1 MDTIPTTVN
10 YQPQFPAT
18 YRPRIGLL
26 GCGSIAKTGHLPAY
40 QKYGLQVA
48 GVYDPRPEAV
58 AGVRE
63 QFGVEKIYSSED
75 ELLANPEIEVVD
87 IATHP
92 PERVGLMKK
101 ALLAGKHVLSEKPFV
116 SDLQSAREII
126 ALAESQGLNV
136 AVNQSGRW
144 APPWRVATLLIQQG
158 YLGDPF
164 EVTHLF
170 DVNFAWWI
178 PGTVFDTLKNYE
190 IYDYAIHWID
200 ITRCWMG
207 EKKVAGV
214 RAREYRTPHQ
224 PAESIA
230 PYGMWI
236 ELAYADGSNAMIRSV
251 GTAETQKGGHL
262 FWVHGSAG
270 TIRGSVQLGSDH
282 IELEKGGVV
291 ARYHL
296 EGTWYPDGF
305 AGAMGE
311 LLSAIEEQRQPF
323 HSARHNLLSLQLTL
337 AACRSSDQDGALVTI
352 PEIEEV
358 SCLPT

>member
-1 MDTIPTTVN
+1 MDTIPTSLN
-10 YQPQFPAT
+10 FHPQIPAGYQPK
-18 YRPRIGLL
+18 IGII
-26 GCGSIAKTGHLPAY
+26 GCGSIAKNGHLPAY
-40 QKYGLQVA
+40 QKYGLKVK

-58 AGVRE
+58 AGVQE
-63 QFGVEKIYSSED
+63 QYGVERIYGSVE
-75 ELLANPEIEVVD
+75 ELLVDNEIQVVD

-92 PERVGLMKK
+92 PERVPLMRK
-101 ALLAGKHVLSEKPFV
+101 ALLAGKHVLAEKPFTP
-116 SDLQSAREII
+116 DLQSAREII
-126 ALAESQGLNV
+126 ALADQQGLKV

-144 APPWRVATLLIQQG
+144 GPPWRAATLLIQQG
-158 YLGDPF
+158 LIGDPF

-178 PGTVFDTLKNYE
+178 PGTVFDKVKNYE

-207 EKKVAGV
+207 EKTIAGV

-224 PAESIA
+224 PSESIA

-236 ELAYADGSNAMIRSV
+236 ELAYADGSNAMIRSA
-251 GTAETQKGGHL
+251 GTAETKKGGHL

-270 TIRGSVQLGSDH
+270 TIRGSIQLGSDYV
-282 IELEKGGVV
+282 ELERGDVA

-296 EGTWYPDGF
+296 QGTWYPDGF

-311 LLSAIEEQRQPF
+311 LLGAVAEDREPF
-323 HSARHNLLSLQLTL
+323 NSARHNLLSLQLTF
-337 AACRSSDQDGALVTI
+337 AACRSSDLDGAFV
-352 PEIEEV
+352 PIEAAG
-358 SCLPT
+358 

>member
-1 MDTIPTTVN
+1 MTDTIPTTLN
-10 YQPQFPAT
+10 FRPQFPAG
-18 YRPRIGLL
+18 YRPKIGLL

-40 QKYGLQVA
+40 QKYGLKVA
-48 GVYDPRPEAV
+48 GVYDPQPEAV
-58 AGVRE
+58 LGVQE
-63 QFGVEKIYSSED
+63 MFDIQTIYASEA
-75 ELLANPEIEVVD
+75 ELLADPEIEVVD

-92 PERVGLMKK
+92 PERVRLMKM
-101 ALLAGKHVLSEKPFV
+101 ALLAGKHILSEKPFAP
-116 SDLQSAREII
+116 DLQSAREII
-126 ALAESQGLNV
+126 ALAERQGLKV

-144 APPWRVATLLIQQG
+144 GPPWKATTELIEGG
-158 YLGDPF
+158 YIGDPF

-178 PGTVFDTLKNYE
+178 PGTIFDTLKNYE

-207 EKKVAGV
+207 EKKVSGV

-236 ELAYADGSNAMIRSV
+236 ELVYADGSNAMIRSV
-251 GTAETQKGGHL
+251 GTAETKKGGHL

-270 TIRGSVQLGSDH
+270 TIRGSIQLGSDY
-282 IELEKGGVV
+282 IELEREDVQ

-305 AGAMGE
+305 AGSMGE
-311 LLSAIEEQRQPF
+311 LLCAIAEDREPS
-323 HSARHNLLSLQLTL
+323 HSAQHNLLSLQLTF
-337 AACRSSDQDGALVTI
+337 AACRSSDLDGAYI
-352 PEIEEV
+352 AIDEV
-358 SCLPT
+358 E

>member
-1 MDTIPTTVN
+1 MDHIPTTLP
-10 YQPQFPAT
+10 YRPQFPPD
-18 YRPRIGLL
+18 YHPRIGLI
-26 GCGSIAKTGHLPAY
+26 GCGNIARIGHLPAY
-40 QKYGLQVA
+40 QKFGVKVA
-48 GVYDPRPEAV
+48 GVYDPSQEAV
-58 AGVRE
+58 ASAQE
-63 QFGVEKIYSSED
+63 QYDIGKIYSSLD
-75 ELLANPEIEVVD
+75 DLLADPGIEVVD

-92 PERVGLMKK
+92 PERMPLMRK
-101 ALLAGKHVLSEKPFV
+101 ALLAGKHILSEKPFAPDV
-116 SDLQSAREII
+116 QSAREII
-126 ALAESQGLNV
+126 ALAERQNLKV

-144 APPWRVATLLIQQG
+144 GPPWRAATQLIEQG
-158 YLGDPF
+158 SIGDPF

-178 PGTVFDTLKNYE
+178 PGTVFDKLKNYE

-207 EKKVAGV
+207 DKKVRGV

-236 ELAYADGSNAMIRSV
+236 ELSYDDGSNAMIRSV
-251 GTAETQKGGHL
+251 GTAETKKGGHL

-270 TIRGSVQLGSDH
+270 TIRGSIQLGSDY
-282 IELEKGGVV
+282 IELEKGDIA

-311 LLSAIEEQRQPF
+311 LLCAIAEDREPS
-323 HSARHNLLSLQLTL
+323 HSARHNLLSLQLTF
-337 AACRSSDQDGALVTI
+337 AACRSADQDGAFVTFD
-352 PEIEEV
+352 EV
-358 SCLPT
+358 D